1 MKEYDGVR
9 TELLP
14 CRAYTDEWRKKISEA
29 RMGYRAPGYHA
40 YRDNPRVA
48 RIYESMKSRCNNPN
62 RKKYDSYGARGI
74 YVCDEWNGSF
84 ESFCEWALTNGYE
97 DGLQL
102 DRIDNSGPYSPEN
115 CRWVTP
121 KENSRNTRRNRHLTL
136 LGITKTVAEWCETLP
151 ISQYTIYWWLREYG
165 EKECE
170 RRVYQRLAD
179 LA

>member
-1 MKEYDGVR
+1 MSD
-9 TELLP
+9 ELLP
-14 CRAYTDEWRKKISEA
+14 CRSYTDEWRKKISEA
-29 RMGYRAPGYHA
+29 RTGYRAPGYHA

-62 RKKYDSYGARGI
+62 RKKYESYGARGI
-74 YVCDEWNGSF
+74 YVCDEWNNSF
-84 ESFCEWALTNGYE
+84 ESFCEWALANGYE

-102 DRIDNSGPYSPEN
+102 DRIDNSGPYSPDN

-121 KENSRNTRRNRHLTL
+121 KENSRNTRRNKYLTL
-136 LGITKTVAEWCETLP
+136 RGVTKTVAEWCETLP

-165 EKECE
+165 ERGCE

-179 LA
+179 FA